1 MIKKIG
7 SLCLSLVLVLS
18 LVGCGNKEVVTPA
31 PSIPQPAPEVSVP
44 KVPET
49 PEIVEPEPEMEPE
62 IEPEIDIE
70 SINFGEGSYDLRL
83 FSTLLLKDEN
93 IQNNLCV
100 SPFSLKQALL
110 MVLQGAEEESNSFKE
125 LSKFLDCS
133 GSIAEIN
140 KNIRQD
146 NILLSSSESATFD
159 ISNLVLLDDSLA
171 KSANIETNFIKP
183 LEEYYFAKV
192 LDKDLQNEDIVLD
205 VNNFVN
211 ETTKGT
217 IPEMINKPFNDL
229 TKSVLLNAIYFLGKW
244 ENPFDAY
251 STYTSDFNGINGIT
265 QVDMMQDGRNILYKE
280 TELYK
285 SIIMPYKSDESV
297 INTPKFEMVLF
308 IPTDENE
315 QNIFEI
321 FNNLSVEEQEY
332 LLNSDIKD
340 YSYED
345 VIVRIPKFEINNTLD
360 LMETVNEM
368 GLKYSVSDGFEISNI
383 LQKTYIKVDEEGT
396 EASAVTM
403 IEMAN
408 SCIVLE
414 EPPKEFFADKPF
426 MYMIRDSYTNSILFM
441 GVISNL

>member
-18 LVGCGNKEVVTPA
+18 LVGCGNKEVVTPT

-44 KVPET
+44 EVPET
-49 PEIVEPEPEMEPE
+49 PEIVEPEPKIEPE

-70 SINFGEGSYDLRL
+70 PINFGEGSYDLRL

-211 ETTKGT
+211 EATK
-217 IPEMINKPFNDL
+217 
-229 TKSVLLNAIYFLGKW
+229 
-244 ENPFDAY
+244 
-251 STYTSDFNGINGIT
+251 YTHEKN
-265 QVDMMQDGRNILYKE
+265 
-280 TELYK
+280 
-285 SIIMPYKSDESV
+285 
-297 INTPKFEMVLF
+297 
-308 IPTDENE
+308 
-315 QNIFEI
+315 
-321 FNNLSVEEQEY
+321 
-332 LLNSDIKD
+332 
-340 YSYED
+340 
-345 VIVRIPKFEINNTLD
+345 
-360 LMETVNEM
+360 
-368 GLKYSVSDGFEISNI
+368 
-383 LQKTYIKVDEEGT
+383 
-396 EASAVTM
+396 
-403 IEMAN
+403 
-408 SCIVLE
+408 
-414 EPPKEFFADKPF
+414 
-426 MYMIRDSYTNSILFM
+426 
-441 GVISNL
+441 